1 MSRYSGERQGEP
13 MTVSGSRIERV
24 AGAALGSLL
33 ALVAA
38 AGPIA
43 AETVLD
49 ARPTDAVATAELAR
63 LTAIADQ
70 IGWGSLFRTEQMA
83 AADTAYGSGPVL
95 AVTAMPYLP
104 VHSWLESRAWAVE
117 RFRPLA
123 DADERFMA
131 FVIDPKDGFV
141 FDLLVIGES
150 DTALNRAALDVTYVD
165 STGTRLPA
173 VIEEHAVTDERAMGG
188 SLRTARARLGVTF
201 QDEPD
206 WSAVET
212 IGLEVTAAGGVFALG
227 WRLPT
232 AD

>member
-1 MSRYSGERQGEP
+1 MSGKGAP
-13 MTVSGSRIERV
+13 MTVPKSRIERLAV
-24 AGAALGSLL
+24 AALAGLL
-33 ALVAA
+33 ALVTG

-43 AETVLD
+43 AETALE
-49 ARPTDAVATAELAR
+49 ARPTDPVPTAELDR

-83 AADTAYGSGPVL
+83 AADTAYAAGPVL

-104 VHSWLESRAWAVE
+104 VHYWLESRAWAVE

-131 FVIDPKDGFV
+131 FVVDPMDGLV
-141 FDLLVIGES
+141 FDLLVVGGP
-150 DTALNRAALDVTYVD
+150 DAALDEASLDVTYVD

-173 VIEEHAVTDERAMGG
+173 VIDEHAVTDERAMGG
-188 SLRTARARLGVTF
+188 SLRTARARLRVTF
-201 QDEPD
+201 DEAPD

-212 IGLEVTAAGGVFALG
+212 IGLEVTAAGEVFAVG
-227 WRLPT
+227 WRLPP

>member
-1 MSRYSGERQGEP
+1 MS
-13 MTVSGSRIERV
+13 VSDSRIKRR
-24 AGAALGSLL
+24 AGAALAGLL
-33 ALVAA
+33 ALVAG

-43 AETVLD
+43 AETALD
-49 ARPTDAVATAELAR
+49 ARPVDAIPAAELAR
-63 LTAIADQ
+63 LSAIADQ

-83 AADTAYGSGPVL
+83 AAATAYGSGPVL

-104 VHSWLESRAWAVE
+104 IHFWLESRAWAVE

-131 FVIDPKDGFV
+131 FVVDPKDGLV

-150 DTALNRAALDVTYVD
+150 DTVLDRAALDVTYVD

-173 VIEEHAVTDERAMGG
+173 VIEEHAVIDERAMGG

-201 QDEPD
+201 QVEPD

-212 IGLEVTAAGGVFALG
+212 IGLELTAAGGVFALG
-227 WRLPT
+227 WRLPA